1 MIGYYL
7 FLGFEKFLM
16 LLPHS
21 WRKALFIGI
30 AKLAY
35 SVDKKHRLV
44 IKQNLQF
51 IYGDDVDNKLV
62 EEVSRYAYKNLVLNV
77 LFTIERRYLS
87 LEEFEKK
94 TTLKNVEHVEKILAE
109 GRPIIYTAA
118 HFGQWELGGSAISA
132 FVEPLA
138 VIYKVMSNPHFEKYL
153 LESRAKFGITNVA
166 HHGALKPL
174 IKQLRKN
181 RSIALLGDTKTSAR
195 DGVLVNFLGKDAYQ
209 VSTPAVLARKL
220 NAAIIP
226 VASFTDDHEN
236 YTVEF
241 FDEIDVSTIEDE
253 DEAIQKATQGLADW
267 LTQLINDDPKQWFW
281 LHRRW
286 KSDYP
291 EIYQSKD

>member
-1 MIGYYL
+1 MFGYYI
-7 FLGFEKFLM
+7 FLGFEKILM
-16 LLPHS
+16 LVPHS
-21 WRKALFIGI
+21 WRKALFNGV
-30 AKLAY
+30 ATLAY

-51 IYGDDVDNKLV
+51 IYGDKADAAFV
-62 EEVSRYAYKNLVLNV
+62 EKVSRYAYKNLALNI
-77 LFTIERRYLS
+77 LFTIERRHLAI
-87 LEEFEKK
+87 EEFEKK
-94 TTLKNVEHVEKILAE
+94 ITFKNREYVEKILAE
-109 GRPIIYTAA
+109 GRPVIYTAA
-118 HFGQWELGGSAISA
+118 HLGQWEVGGSAISA

-138 VIYKVMSNPHFEKYL
+138 VIYKVMSNPHFEQYL
-153 LESRAKFGITNVA
+153 LASRGKFGITNVA

-174 IKQLRKN
+174 IKQLRKSK
-181 RSIALLGDTKTSAR
+181 SIALLGDTKTSAR

-209 VSTPAVLARKL
+209 VSTPATLARKL
-220 NAAIIP
+220 NATIIP

-241 FDEIDVSTIEDE
+241 YDEIDVSTIEDE

-267 LTQLINDDPKQWFW
+267 LTKLINEDPRQWFW

-291 EIYQSKD
+291 EIYQTKA